1 MEDAKLFNSRLNDFD
16 KKLDSQGITLE
27 SIRDK
32 LYVIA
37 EQKIEIANIQKLQ
50 NEHHEDIDI
59 IKDRLNLMGNWQA
72 SCPRNQLPILWTIIV
87 GCVGAFG
94 SMFLYHIFSGVAK

>member
-16 KKLDSQGITLE
+16 KKLDSQGVTLE

-50 NEHHEDIDI
+50 NEHHVDIDL
-59 IKDRLNLMGNWQA
+59 IKDRINAMGNWQA
-72 SCPRNQLPILWTIIV
+72 GCPRNQLPIIWTLIV
-87 GCVGAFG
+87 GCAGAFG
-94 SMFLYHIFSGVAK
+94 SMFLYHIFNGVKP